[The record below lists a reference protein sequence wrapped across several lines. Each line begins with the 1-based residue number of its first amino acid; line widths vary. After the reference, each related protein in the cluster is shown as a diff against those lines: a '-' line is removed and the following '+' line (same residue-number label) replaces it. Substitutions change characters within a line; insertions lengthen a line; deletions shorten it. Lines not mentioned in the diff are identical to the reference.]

1 MKAPVLETERL
12 VLRAAEPRDIDA
24 SAAMWGSDEVT
35 RFIGGKPRSRQD
47 AWFGLLRGIGLWE
60 MKGFGYW
67 VVTDKATGAYLGEA
81 GFADFERG
89 LPKEL
94 IWGPEA
100 GWAFGPQ
107 AWGKGYGTE
116 AVRAIHDWL
125 DGTEFASSCCV
136 IEPDNSGSRR
146 VAEKLGYNHTGETVL
161 GGVPVYT
168 YRRGA

>member
-1 MKAPVLETERL
+1 MKAPTLETPRL
-12 VLRAAEPRDIDA
+12 LLRGAEPCDIDA
-24 SAAMWGSDEVT
+24 AAAMWGSDEVT

-47 AWFGLLRGIGLWE
+47 AWFALLRGVGLWE

-67 VVTDKATGAYLGEA
+67 VVTDKASGDFLGEC

-94 IWGPEA
+94 IYGPEA

-107 AWGKGYGTE
+107 AWGKGIASE
-116 AVRAIHDWL
+116 AVGAIHDWL
-125 DGTEFASSCCV
+125 DATLGSSSCCV
-136 IEPDNSGSRR
+136 IDPGNTASHK
-146 VAEKLGYNHTGETVL
+146 VAEKIGYRHTGDTL
-161 GGVPVYT
+161 LAGLPVNT